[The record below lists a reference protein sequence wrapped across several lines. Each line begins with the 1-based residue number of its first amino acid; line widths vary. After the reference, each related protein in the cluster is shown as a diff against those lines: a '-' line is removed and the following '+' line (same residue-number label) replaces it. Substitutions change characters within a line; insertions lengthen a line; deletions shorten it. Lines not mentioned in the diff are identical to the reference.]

1 MSLLVQSS
9 VVERFSFSGKKVQ
22 SVHVK
27 EEECHVSRDPYMA
40 IGYEEENG
48 KKVIQNLVPSN
59 YKLRFGDVRPLL
71 NQGEGIFPL
80 HKDTVLLE
88 EPGLYCFL
96 LRRKKPEAEP
106 FMEWAVETVLPREV
120 PKLATA
126 IEEKD
131 N

>member
-1 MSLLVQSS
+1 MS
-9 VVERFSFSGKKVQ
+9 RKKSAMCQEILTWQLDTRRKTV
-22 SVHVK
+22 
-27 EEECHVSRDPYMA
+27 
-40 IGYEEENG
+40 